1 VAWTSVGIIQPGR
14 RLASGG
20 VRPRGDPDGEAGEH
34 WARSRRGCVSGD
46 RWGAGVVRAATGGA
60 RGLCERHWLRSAGK
74 NRVAVSGGARGEAG
88 QATRRGCEAQRGPL
102 GHCGEGV
109 C

>member
-1 VAWTSVGIIQPGR
+1 VRGSGRGGR
-14 RLASGG
+14 RALGAIAPGLCEW
-20 VRPRGDPDGEAGEH
+20 RP
-34 WARSRRGCVSGD
+34 V
-46 RWGAGVVRAATGGA
+46 GAGVVRAATGGA